1 MKEKIRVGF
10 EGDFQVKE
18 IEISEGDPAPWDPS
32 RKFSILGG
40 RVPRLDGKAKTTG
53 EAKYSIDVRLPGMLY
68 GRILRCPLP
77 AATVK
82 SLDLSAA
89 KKMPGVRA
97 VLVIAKP
104 GDKLRFAGQEVA
116 AVAADTPDQAGDAL
130 AAIQVAYDAR
140 PFVVAMDAARKP
152 DAPLVFEGRTETKTS
167 GGDVESGAKNLPR
180 NGNVLGPRASSKGDV
195 DAGFKKAD
203 AVVEGTYAT
212 QVQTHSA
219 LETHGLVARWE
230 GEELTVWAST
240 QGIFDMRDQLAETL
254 GIPVSKV
261 RVITEYMGGGFGAK
275 FGPRVEGLTAAKLAK
290 EAGAPVK
297 LFLDRKEEQLA
308 SGNRPSAV
316 QTVKAGATKDGK
328 LTALQLT
335 VYGNGGTNGGT
346 GTSGPIKNTYACE
359 NLKVDEYDVFTNAGP
374 GTAMR
379 APGHPQG
386 MFALEATMDE
396 LAHAIGMDPLEFRMK
411 NDPSAVR
418 REQFR
423 MGAEKIGWKDRDARR
438 KTSDPSIV
446 RGVGVGAAVWY
457 NTGSTGPRATVTIH
471 RDGSAEVE
479 HGAQDLGTGSRT
491 MIAIVAAEEL
501 GLPIE
506 KVSVSIGDSRLPFA
520 PDSGGSTTTPSSAP
534 TIRRAAYQAKLALAR
549 AVAREWKIPAERV
562 TVADGRVSAPGD
574 PKHDAT
580 WAEACKILPSEGVAA
595 TAERADNHEDAWKR
609 FTTGA
614 QFAEVEVDTATG
626 KVRVDRIVAVHDC
639 GVPINRLATESQIQ
653 GGVIQGVSYALFE
666 DRVLDRPTGRMVN
679 PNVEAYKIAG
689 SLDVPEI
696 EVLLVSVWDGINNTN
711 SVGIGEP
718 STVPTAAAIANA
730 VSHALGVRI
739 RQIPITPEVV
749 LRAAGDRRAGSEG
762 RAERGPTFRQE
773 EAKADSKGGRS

>member
-10 EGDFQVKE
+10 EGDFQFRE
-18 IEISEGDPAPWDPS
+18 IEIAAGDPAPWDPS
-32 RKFSILGG
+32 QKFSVVGT
-40 RVPRLDGKAKTTG
+40 RQPRLDGKAKTTG
-53 EAKYSIDVRLPGMLY
+53 EAKYSIDVHLPGMLY
-68 GRILRCPLP
+68 GRILRCTLP

-89 KKMPGVRA
+89 RKMPGVRA
-97 VLVIAKP
+97 TIALAEP
-104 GDKLRFAGQEVA
+104 GERLRFAGQEVA
-116 AVAADTPDQAGDAL
+116 AVAAETPDQAEDAL
-130 AAIQVAYDAR
+130 AAIRVAYDPR
-140 PFVVAMDAARKP
+140 PFVVSLDDARKSG
-152 DAPLVFEGRTETKTS
+152 APLVFEGKTETKTS
-167 GGDVESGAKNLPR
+167 GGDVESGGKNLPR
-180 NGNVLGPRASSKGDV
+180 HGNVLGPRSTVKGDV
-195 DAGFKKAD
+195 DAGFRNAA
-203 AVVEGTYAT
+203 AVVEATYDT

-230 GEELTVWAST
+230 GPELTVWAST

-254 GIPVSKV
+254 QIPVAKV

-275 FGPRVEGLTAAKLAK
+275 FGPRTEGLAAAKLAR

-308 SGNRPSAV
+308 SGNRPSAR

-346 GTSGPIKNTYACE
+346 GTSGPVKNVYACE
-359 NLKVDEYDVFTNAGP
+359 NLKVEEFDVFTNAGP

-386 MFALEATMDE
+386 AFALEATMDE
-396 LAHAIGMDPLEFRMK
+396 LAKAIGMDPLEFRLK

-423 MGAEKIGWKDRDARR
+423 VGAEKIGWKDRDARR
-438 KTSDPSIV
+438 KTSDPEIL

-457 NTGSTGPRATVTIH
+457 NTGGTGPRATVTIH
-471 RDGSAEVE
+471 KDGSAEVE
-479 HGAQDLGTGSRT
+479 HGVQDLGTGSRT
-491 MIAIVAAEEL
+491 MVAMVAAEEL
-501 GLPIE
+501 GVPLDQ
-506 KVSVSIGDSRLPFA
+506 VSVSIGDSRLPFA

-534 TIRRAAYQAKLALAR
+534 AIRRAAWEAKQALAR
-549 AVAREWKIPAERV
+549 AVAKEWKVPAESV
-562 TVADGRVSAPGD
+562 KVEKGRVFAAGNP
-574 PKHDAT
+574 PHEAT
-580 WAEACKILPSEGVAA
+580 WAAACKLLPSEGVAA

-609 FTTGA
+609 FTTGC
-614 QFAEVEVDTATG
+614 QFAEVQVDTATG
-626 KVRVDRIVAVHDC
+626 KVRVERVVAVHDC
-639 GVPINRLATESQIQ
+639 GVPINPLTTESQIQ

-689 SLDVPEI
+689 ALDVPEI
-696 EVLLVSVWDGINNTN
+696 DVTLVSVWDGINNTN

-718 STVPTAAAIANA
+718 ATVPTAAAIANA

-749 LRAAGDRRAGSEG
+749 LAAVRELDG
-762 RAERGPTFRQE
+762 
-773 EAKADSKGGRS
+773 KGGRS